1 MIAEGVRADRVLL
14 VLLVV
19 LLIAATRN
27 DQRRKKELYS
37 VWQMYEEQ
45 KDKVEQLEE
54 TKRGL
59 QNLLS
64 DTTESTTA
72 KYNSKLYDLYE
83 ETVRELVKAR
93 LDLRK
98 NFKYW
103 YTITGSETV
112 VPNKQLH
119 LIGPFQASI
128 LRAENYIF
136 LFLGEF
142 HSEIPKK
149 TKGMLVW
156 NFFQKVDDQ
165 RDMKLFLEQ
174 PIKPTRKENTKMF
187 EDFRQA
193 TLDDIRRYVADCTSE
208 KNDDCPFARTQVFS
222 IDPRYF
228 DRTRLYDEKEVR
240 EFFRKQKIWN
250 YRTFLSDFQ
259 NRIFGTDDRFLNEKE
274 QHLGLSRVIKL
285 VRQILQEVRHQKGHE
300 LFRTIQNWYQIPNFL
315 MVDFKY
321 EFHLSVK
328 IVQRA
333 VSSSLLDLYAVCK
346 LCLEMVPVTPNILY
360 VGEWHLHQIKNFF
373 LNHFFKGK
381 EVRVKDAKTM
391 SEKSVLI
398 QMDDMEGILDREDST
413 DF

>member
-19 LLIAATRN
+19 LLITATRN
-27 DQRRKKELYS
+27 DQKRKKEFYS
-37 VWQMYEEQ
+37 VWKMYEEQ

-59 QNLLS
+59 EKVLKNS
-64 DTTESTTA
+64 DNTGS
-72 KYNSKLYDLYE
+72 YSQLYYL
-83 ETVRELVKAR
+83 TVKELVKAR
-93 LDLRK
+93 ADLRE

-103 YTITGSETV
+103 YMITGSETV
-112 VPNKQLH
+112 VPDKQLH
-119 LIGPFQASI
+119 LIGPSQASI
-128 LRAENYIF
+128 LRAENYIL
-136 LFLGEF
+136 LFLGEL
-142 HSEIPKK
+142 HYKIPKK

-174 PIKPTRKENTKMF
+174 SVAPRWKENTEMF
-187 EDFRQA
+187 EDSRQA
-193 TLDDIRRYVADCTSE
+193 TIADIRRYVADCTSEKKEE

-222 IDPRYF
+222 IDPRI
-228 DRTRLYDEKEVR
+228 DQRTLLYDEKEVR

-274 QHLGLSRVIKL
+274 QHLGLSQVIKP
-285 VRQILQEVRHQKGHE
+285 VRQILQEVRHQKGDE
-300 LFRTIQNWYQIPNFL
+300 LFRTIQKWYQIPNFL
-315 MVDFKY
+315 IMDLKS
-321 EFHLSVK
+321 EFQLSVE
-328 IVQRA
+328 IVQRD
-333 VSSSLLDLYAVCK
+333 VSDSLLDLYAVCK

-360 VGEWHLHQIKNFF
+360 VGQWHLPQIKNFF

-381 EVRVKDAKTM
+381 EVRVKDAKTI